1 MFEISCE
8 QKDQV
13 KDTVI
18 TLDEEDHEDMEKIL
32 NYVSKCDLP
41 EEFVVLLKSQ
51 LQNCNKV
58 GP

>member
-51 LQNCNKV
+51 LQKL
-58 GP
+58 